1 MAVTVLPA
9 AESGRIVPLV
19 DHTFRLPT
27 VRELPVLAPDSVDR
41 RTW

>member
-1 MAVTVLPA
+1 MAVTVLPP
-9 AESGRIVPLV
+9 AESRIVPLV